1 MFKAKRMD
9 FSTQLGKEQRFVDRF
24 PASGMGEL
32 SYGILFSGFRH
43 PTYKAGIS
51 AGTSGDHHQAARKRN
66 HTGGCAWTTVVKG
79 LDPGSGGLVR
89 LQLQEPHFVI

>member
-1 MFKAKRMD
+1 M
-9 FSTQLGKEQRFVDRF
+9 DRF

-66 HTGGCAWTTVVKG
+66 HTGGCAWTTVVKVWTQG
-79 LDPGSGGLVR
+79 QVAWLDFSSRSLTSLSEKQMGKGMATSQVCT
-89 LQLQEPHFVI
+89 